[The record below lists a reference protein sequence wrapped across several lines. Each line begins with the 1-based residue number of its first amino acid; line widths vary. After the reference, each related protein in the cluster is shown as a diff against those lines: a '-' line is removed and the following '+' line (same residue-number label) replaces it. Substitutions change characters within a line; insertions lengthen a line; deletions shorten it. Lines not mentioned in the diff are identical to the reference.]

1 LIFGMTEPDFRPGQ
15 DRLAITADL
24 GDNPTLV
31 EVADYLV
38 AIDRLWGAS
47 VRMAAAIHDQRPR
60 IGSRDGTIARAARIQ
75 LASPLVVEILQ
86 SLPVQLA
93 TGALIFERV
102 VDTTIK
108 WQKHRRLYEIMTNRA
123 FSKEEQESLVAD
135 VEADLEQSQIPND
148 PLGYPYARQLVLE
161 LSRFAR
167 HRITGI
173 TRR

>member
-1 LIFGMTEPDFRPGQ
+1 MSEPDFRQG
-15 DRLAITADL
+15 DRLRITADL

-108 WQKHRRLYEIMTNRA
+108 WQNHRRQYSTTNRT
-123 FSKEEQESLVAD
+123 FTEEERQSLVAD
-135 VEADLEQSQIPND
+135 VEADLERSQIPND
-148 PLGYPYARQLVLE
+148 PLGYPYARQLAVE

-167 HRITGI
+167 YKITGI
-173 TRR
+173 TKR